1 MLYTSVH
8 HIIQVVLESSLDAKK
23 KQILLIITKSKKLLG
38 FINLWKYAKFVY
50 CQNAAQHACQTPC
63 SSKHICSSLD
73 FIHPS
78 FGQLQIDWC

>member
-38 FINLWKYAKFVY
+38 FIKLYLNADKCPQQAVVEKYRSTK
-50 CQNAAQHACQTPC
+50 
-63 SSKHICSSLD
+63 
-73 FIHPS
+73 
-78 FGQLQIDWC
+78 